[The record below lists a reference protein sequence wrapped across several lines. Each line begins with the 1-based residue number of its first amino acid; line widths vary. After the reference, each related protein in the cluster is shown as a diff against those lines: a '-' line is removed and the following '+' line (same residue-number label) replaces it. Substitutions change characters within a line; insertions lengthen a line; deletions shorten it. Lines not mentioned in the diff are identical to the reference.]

1 MDLFLAPV
9 ERPRGINLY
18 LKPSVIATLDVVASH
33 LDDKYPNNKHQH
45 SRGDAVEA
53 LVNVWAREQHETL

>member
-1 MDLFLAPV
+1 MELFLDPV

-33 LDDKYPNNKHQH
+33 LDDKYPHSKQQH

-53 LVNVWAREQHETL
+53 LVNAWAREQHDAL